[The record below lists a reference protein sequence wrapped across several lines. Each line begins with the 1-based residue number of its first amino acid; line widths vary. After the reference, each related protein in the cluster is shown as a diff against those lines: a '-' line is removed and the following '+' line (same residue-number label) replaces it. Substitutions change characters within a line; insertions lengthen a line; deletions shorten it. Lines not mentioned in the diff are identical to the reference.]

1 MRSLHSWRAALA
13 AGLLLLAPAAR
24 ADGRA
29 PSTPPNT
36 ATYEQLEVF
45 ARVLSYVE
53 NNYVEPVDEKR
64 MMYGAIQGML
74 ETLDPHTVF
83 MPPEVFKE
91 MKIDTSGEFGG
102 LGIEVARKGDRIVV
116 VAPID
121 DTPAARAGIRAGDEL
136 IAIDGE
142 NIQGMG
148 VPEVLQRMRG
158 PAGKRVLL
166 TLMREGFNAPRELA
180 IIRDHIRI
188 ISVEGALYG
197 GIAHLKV
204 KNFQDRTALY
214 LRKELDR
221 LREQNGGKP
230 LRGAVLDLR
239 NNPGGLLDQAVAVSD
254 LWLPGNLPI
263 VSTRGRKGGRA
274 NEELSKDRDT
284 EPDYPLVVLVNAGS
298 ASASEIV
305 AGALQ
310 DHGRATILGT
320 QTFGKGSVQTVIEL
334 EDGSGLKLT
343 IARYY
348 TPKGRSI
355 QEKGITPDYLI
366 PETQGGKGSKDQP
379 REKDLDRHFK
389 AEPVVSN
396 ESDMVAKP
404 KNLPESVRDWDV
416 SAKVTDYQLKMSLN
430 YLNSVANGAA
440 RPTKASTEKA
450 STEKTSTEKA
460 STEVP

>member
-1 MRSLHSWRAALA
+1 MRSLFAWRAALA
-13 AGLLLLAPAAR
+13 AGPLLLAPSVQAE
-24 ADGRA
+24 GR
-29 PSTPPNT
+29 TPPPST

-53 NNYVEPVDEKR
+53 NNYVEPVDER
-64 MMYGAIQGML
+64 TLMHGAIQGML

-102 LGIEVARKGDRIVV
+102 VGVEVERRGEGYVV
-116 VAPID
+116 SSALD
-121 DTPAARAGIRAGDEL
+121 ETPAARAGIRTGDAL

-142 NIQGMG
+142 RVRGLSLQD
-148 VPEVLQRMRG
+148 VLQRLRG

-166 TLMREGFNAPRELA
+166 TLMREGFSAPRELA
-180 IIRDHIRI
+180 LIRDHIRI
-188 ISVEGALYG
+188 IAVEGALHG
-197 GIAHLKV
+197 GLAHVRV
-204 KNFQDRTALY
+204 KSFQDRTAYY
-214 LRKELDR
+214 LRKELER
-221 LREQNGGKP
+221 LRALNGGQP
-230 LRGAVLDLR
+230 LRGVVLDLR
-239 NNPGGLLDQAVAVSD
+239 NNPGGLLEQAVAVSD
-254 LWLPGNLPI
+254 VWLPGNLPI
-263 VSTRGRKGGRA
+263 VSTRGRKGTQM
-274 NEELSKDRDT
+274 NEERSKDRDT

-355 QEKGITPDYLI
+355 QEKGITPDFWV
-366 PETQGGKGSKDQP
+366 PETPGAKGAKDEQ
-379 REKDLDRHFK
+379 REKDLERHFK
-389 AEPVVSN
+389 AEPVSA
-396 ESDMVAKP
+396 SDTPAPVKPRTFPQAPQDWAVTSALTDSQLRVA
-404 KNLPESVRDWDV
+404 
-416 SAKVTDYQLKMSLN
+416 LN
-430 YLNSVANGAA
+430 YLNDLA
-440 RPTKASTEKA
+440 R
-450 STEKTSTEKA
+450 
-460 STEVP
+460 

>member
-1 MRSLHSWRAALA
+1 MRSPYSWRAALA
-13 AGLLLLAPAAR
+13 AGLLLLAPTAR
-24 ADGRA
+24 ADGRE
-29 PSTPPNT
+29 PSTART
-36 ATYEQLEVF
+36 TTYEQLEVF
-45 ARVLSYVE
+45 ARVLSYVQ
-53 NNYVEPVDEKR
+53 NNYVEPVDDKKL
-64 MMYGAIQGML
+64 MQGAIKGML

-102 LGIEVARKGDRIVV
+102 LGIEVARKGEGIVV

-136 IAIDGE
+136 VAIDGE
-142 NIQGMG
+142 SLQGLG
-148 VPEVLQRMRG
+148 LSDVLQRMRG

-166 TLMREGFNAPRELA
+166 TIMREGFNAPRELA

-188 ISVEGALYG
+188 IPVEGALYG

-230 LRGAVLDLR
+230 LRGVVLDLR

-254 LWLPGNLPI
+254 LWLPGSLPI
-263 VSTRGRKGGRA
+263 VSTRGRNGA
-274 NEELSKDRDT
+274 NTTEERSKDRDT
-284 EPDYPLVVLVNAGS
+284 EPEYPLVVLVNAGS

-355 QEKGITPDYLI
+355 QEKGITPDYLV
-366 PETQGGKGSKDQP
+366 PETPGGKGAKDPQP
-379 REKDLDRHFK
+379 REKDLERHFK
-389 AEPVVSN
+389 AEPSVAS
-396 ESDMVAKP
+396 ESETMAKP
-404 KNLPESVRDWDV
+404 RGLPEGVRGWDV
-416 SAKVTDYQLKMSLN
+416 TAKLTDHQLKMSLN
-430 YLNSVANGAA
+430 YLNGVANGAA
-440 RPTKASTEKA
+440 RRPAVKASNEA
-450 STEKTSTEKA
+450 H
-460 STEVP
+460 

>member
-1 MRSLHSWRAALA
+1 MRSLHSWRVALA
-13 AGLLLLAPAAR
+13 AGLLLLAPVAR
-24 ADGRA
+24 ADGREPA
-29 PSTPPNT
+29 STPKT
-36 ATYEQLEVF
+36 TTYEQLEVF

-53 NNYVEPVDEKR
+53 NNYVEPVDGRKL
-64 MMYGAIQGML
+64 MHGAIQGML

-102 LGIEVARKGDRIVV
+102 LGIEVARKGEGIVV

-121 DTPAARAGIRAGDEL
+121 DTPAARAGIRSGDEL
-136 IAIDGE
+136 VAIDGE
-142 NIQGMG
+142 RTQGMG
-148 VPEVLQRMRG
+148 LSDVLQRMRG

-166 TLMREGFNAPRELA
+166 TIMREGFNAPRELA

-188 ISVEGALYG
+188 ISVEGALHG

-204 KNFQDRTALY
+204 KNFQSRTDLY
-214 LRKELDR
+214 LRKELER
-221 LREQNGGKP
+221 LRGLNGGKP
-230 LRGAVLDLR
+230 LRGVVLDLR
-239 NNPGGLLDQAVAVSD
+239 NNPGGLLDQAVAMSD

-263 VSTRGRKGGRA
+263 VSTRGRKGARA
-274 NEELSKDRDT
+274 TEERSKERDT
-284 EPDYPLVVLVNAGS
+284 EPDYPLVVLVNTGS

-320 QTFGKGSVQTVIEL
+320 QTFGKGSVQTLIEM

-355 QEKGITPDYLI
+355 QEKGITPDYLV
-366 PETQGGKGSKDQP
+366 PEAPGGKGEKDVP

-389 AEPVVSN
+389 AEPTVALETS
-396 ESDMVAKP
+396 EVAKP
-404 KNLPESVRDWDV
+404 KGLPESVRDWDV
-416 SAKVTDYQLKMSLN
+416 TAKLTDHQLKMALN
-430 YLNSVANGAA
+430 YLNSVANSAA
-440 RPTKASTEKA
+440 RPPVKASTG
-450 STEKTSTEKA
+450 TR
-460 STEVP
+460 